1 MKSSLHYF
9 LVGNYEQVTLPS
21 LCLGFLVCESEEL
34 ENQPLQVV
42 VKLNEKTGLAH
53 RNCELCVSRIIIV
66 GGDDAV
72 VLI

>member
-1 MKSSLHYF
+1 MNRLPFPLCVLVSSS
-9 LVGNYEQVTLPS
+9 VKVRS
-21 LCLGFLVCESEEL
+21 S

-53 RNCELCVSRIIIV
+53 RDCASCVSRIIIA
-66 GGDDAV
+66 GGDDAIV